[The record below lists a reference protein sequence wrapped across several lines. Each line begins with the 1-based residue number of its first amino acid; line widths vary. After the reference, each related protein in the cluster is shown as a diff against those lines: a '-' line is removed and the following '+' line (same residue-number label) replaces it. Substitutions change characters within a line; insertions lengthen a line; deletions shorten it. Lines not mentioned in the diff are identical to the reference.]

1 MLYFAVLLLVTQCL
15 FASPDVRSITT
26 LLRAREFSQ
35 ALTQIAPQ
43 LRQFP
48 QNPQLL
54 TLQGIAHNGLGDRN
68 TALTDYRRALKIAPD
83 YIPALKA
90 EAQIEYQ
97 EGDKNGIGT
106 LRRILRQEPNDP
118 VSHAMLAALAFQE
131 HDCKTTIENYEATEE
146 LLASQPVAL
155 TQYGQ
160 CLEQENQQ
168 AKAMIALRQAVAIAP
183 ENWQLRY
190 NLSLEEFRAQ
200 QTTEARKD
208 LQPLLT
214 TDQHRPEV
222 LNLAATLDESAGDT
236 PHAVGFLR
244 RAIIDDPRNAAL
256 YLHFADLCFVHRSF
270 QVGIDMLNVGLTQLG
285 NSAQLYV
292 ARGVMFVQLGKY
304 ENAVADFKK
313 AEALDPNQSFSSVA
327 QGLTKLQEN
336 KLDAALTSTKDELKR
351 DPRNAFLHYLLA
363 ETLRQKGVT
372 PPSMEFNEAVE
383 ETRAAIRL
391 KPDYPIAEDLL
402 GSFYLKEEKVQLAQQ
417 QFESALR
424 HDPSNESAIYH
435 MITVARKTGHTSQV
449 PGLVKRL
456 AAAKAADKKRDD
468 LAGQFMLVEA
478 K

>member
-1 MLYFAVLLLVTQCL
+1 
-15 FASPDVRSITT
+15 
-26 LLRAREFSQ
+26 
-35 ALTQIAPQ
+35 
-43 LRQFP
+43 
-48 QNPQLL
+48 
-54 TLQGIAHNGLGDRN
+54 
-68 TALTDYRRALKIAPD
+68 
-83 YIPALKA
+83 
-90 EAQIEYQ
+90 
-97 EGDKNGIGT
+97 
-106 LRRILRQEPNDP
+106 
-118 VSHAMLAALAFQE
+118 
-131 HDCKTTIENYEATEE
+131 
-146 LLASQPVAL
+146 
-155 TQYGQ
+155 
-160 CLEQENQQ
+160 
-168 AKAMIALRQAVAIAP
+168 
-183 ENWQLRY
+183 
-190 NLSLEEFRAQ
+190 
-200 QTTEARKD
+200 
-208 LQPLLT
+208 
-214 TDQHRPEV
+214 
-222 LNLAATLDESAGDT
+222 
-236 PHAVGFLR
+236 
-244 RAIIDDPRNAAL
+244 
-256 YLHFADLCFVHRSF
+256 
-270 QVGIDMLNVGLTQLG
+270 MLNVGLTQLG

-327 QGLTKLQEN
+327 QGLANLQEN